1 MWNWMKRRPR
11 VSFGLASV
19 AWVYLLYSG
28 VLSAPF
34 VYDDIDQIANNP
46 ALQSWHDVYSRFI
59 LSPVCLTSQ
68 FLGSS
73 DSTYR
78 PLFWMSLAVD
88 RHLWG
93 TDASG
98 FHFTNLFLHWLNGF
112 LLFQLLRKLELSP
125 FVAGLVALVW
135 LGLPVNSEAIAW
147 ISARAYPLSTAFML
161 LALLASLA
169 YVRSRRWPSLI
180 AFTAFAIMANFSH
193 EQGILLVAFIAL
205 IYLAETE
212 REPKDWIVLGVIS
225 LLTDVIYSIC
235 KFSVGAH
242 AGNGD
247 RTLCSV
253 GLKFWKYI
261 QLISFPVHMSPERS
275 SVVPTNALSPIAFI
289 AWAALVGLIGT
300 TLLLRKH
307 APSVAAGLT
316 VLLLGLLPYCGFVY
330 IYQGMAERFAYLPAI
345 GFVLAIVTAGMLA
358 RPLEKRVLLG
368 CLAIWAAWGAWRL
381 TTRVQDWREP
391 IALYRNSLKAT
402 PRSAYLEKN
411 LGDVY
416 ADQGEFQQ
424 ALAEYTKS
432 LSSTRDDPNTILNYA
447 AALQATGNGA
457 HAETQYKRVMTLL
470 PHDSRAYVDLESLYI
485 EEGRLDEAI
494 AMYKQA
500 IAVNSNDAT
509 AYFDLGVMF
518 QQRGQDQDALAFYRK
533 VLQLKP
539 GDPLTLLYLSKL
551 HGVEQ

>member
-1 MWNWMKRRPR
+1 
-11 VSFGLASV
+11 
-19 AWVYLLYSG
+19 
-28 VLSAPF
+28 
-34 VYDDIDQIANNP
+34 
-46 ALQSWHDVYSRFI
+46 
-59 LSPVCLTSQ
+59 
-68 FLGSS
+68 
-73 DSTYR
+73 
-78 PLFWMSLAVD
+78 
-88 RHLWG
+88 
-93 TDASG
+93 
-98 FHFTNLFLHWLNGF
+98 
-112 LLFQLLRKLELSP
+112 
-125 FVAGLVALVW
+125 
-135 LGLPVNSEAIAW
+135 
-147 ISARAYPLSTAFML
+147 
-161 LALLASLA
+161 
-169 YVRSRRWPSLI
+169 
-180 AFTAFAIMANFSH
+180 
-193 EQGILLVAFIAL
+193 
-205 IYLAETE
+205 
-212 REPKDWIVLGVIS
+212 
-225 LLTDVIYSIC
+225 
-235 KFSVGAH
+235 
-242 AGNGD
+242 
-247 RTLCSV
+247 
-253 GLKFWKYI
+253 
-261 QLISFPVHMSPERS
+261 
-275 SVVPTNALSPIAFI
+275 VVPTNALSPIAFI

-424 ALAEYTKS
+424 ALAEYRKS
-432 LSSTRDDPNTILNYA
+432 LSTTRDDPNAILNYA

-457 HAETQYKRVMTLL
+457 QAETQYKRVMTLL